1 MTDEHEIRIRDI
13 LLQPNS
19 MMSFLFG
26 DPSERDWL
34 HGFMLPLLAFSGIE
48 FGACGSG
55 LGGVVSG
62 ALGFLSWVGLR
73 GSFSIG
79 ALILRIGFWGHYT
92 IVIIRIL
99 PKIV

>member
-1 MTDEHEIRIRDI
+1 
-13 LLQPNS
+13 

-79 ALILRIGFWGHYT
+79 ALILRIGFWGPLYYSYNKDP
-92 IVIIRIL
+92 